1 MSAKLYVEDAG
12 AGHKTKKLFV
22 SDSGAVIRKIKK
34 IYASP
39 VTGLADLVYISEDD
53 LSMLVGTAA
62 NSNGYAAGGF
72 GTLTPNTLG
81 DGAVV
86 DELIFSNHSAP
97 VPGNAI
103 FAIHSYP
110 GTITSAYLTSLTVG
124 ANVLTPSDP
133 TFTGFSGGAPGG
145 SAQWTWSGVGFPTV
159 GSTLP
164 VVVVRA

>member
-1 MSAKLYVEDAG
+1 MPKLYAWSAG
-12 AGHKTKKLFV
+12 AAQKIKKVFA
-22 SDSGAVIRKIKK
+22 SDSGGVVRKIKK
-34 IYASP
+34 IYASDSGG
-39 VTGLADLVYISEDD
+39 VTRLVFISEDD